1 MDSTRHISLLLLTA
15 LLPACAGG
23 NERVTELPDFEQRAA
38 YAIGQDV
45 GNSLAEAG
53 VELDFDALVQGLR
66 DAMDDEDSLLE
77 PQEIMEV
84 VQEFQMRAQE
94 AMAAREEAAVEDNR
108 AEGEAFRR
116 EHAERDGVVTTDSGL
131 QYRFVTEGDGPI
143 PGPADR
149 VRVHYRGTFID
160 GEVFDSSY
168 ERDEPAVFQ
177 VQQVIPGWSEALQLT
192 PVGSTVEL
200 VIPPNLGY
208 GMSAPASIGPERT
221 LLFEVEVLGIED
233 DD

>member
-1 MDSTRHISLLLLTA
+1 MYSARYSTLLLLLA
-15 LLPACAGG
+15 LLTSACAEG
-23 NERVTELPDFEQRAA
+23 NERVTELSDFEERAA

-45 GNSLAEAG
+45 GSSLADAG

-66 DAMDDEDSLLE
+66 DALEDGDSLLD
-77 PQEIMEV
+77 PQEMMEV
-84 VQEFQMRAQE
+84 VQEFQMRAQQ
-94 AMAAREEAAVEDNR
+94 AMAQREEGVAEENR
-108 AEGEAFRR
+108 AEGEAFLR
-116 EHAERDGVVTTDSGL
+116 ENAERDDVVTTDSGL
-131 QYRFVTEGDGPI
+131 QYRFVTEGDGPV
-143 PGPADR
+143 PGPEDQ

-177 VQQVIPGWSEALQLT
+177 VSQVIPGWTEALQLT
-192 PVGSTVEL
+192 PVGSTVEI

-221 LLFEVEVLGIED
+221 LLFEVELLGIED
-233 DD
+233 